1 MLFPKNNRKS
11 FEWYVDPAQV
21 PDKYMLTVEALSVHY
36 GKARALEDINIGLE
50 RGEFLALI
58 GPNGAGKTTLLN
70 TIAGLLKPTTGEIQF
85 RGARIDL
92 IPAYEVV
99 KLRMSLCP
107 ENRHLGPEMTVQEN
121 LELGAFLR
129 NDTQEIAKDLE
140 WVYTLFPRLKER
152 YKQLAGTLSGGEQQ
166 MLAIGRSL
174 MSRPLLLML
183 DEPSLGLAPLMKERI
198 FEKIVEIRESGVTV
212 LLVEQD
218 ASLALNLADRA
229 YVMENGRVILE
240 GDGKFLLENPYVVET
255 YLGI

>member
-1 MLFPKNNRKS
+1 MLFPKNKRQS
-11 FEWYVDPAQV
+11 FEWYIDPAQM
-21 PDKYMLTVEALSVHY
+21 PDKYMLSVEGLSVHY
-36 GKARALEDINIGLE
+36 GKAQALEDVSLTVE

-70 TIAGLLKPTTGEIQF
+70 TIAGLLKPSAGEIRF
-85 RGARIDL
+85 RGTRTDL
-92 IPAYEVV
+92 LPAFEVV

-107 ENRHLGPEMTVQEN
+107 ENRHLAPEMTVLEN
-121 LELGAFLR
+121 LELGAYLR
-129 NDTQEIAKDLE
+129 KDKPEIARDLE
-140 WVYTLFPRLKER
+140 WVFTLFPRLKER
-152 YKQLAGTLSGGEQQ
+152 HKQLAGTLSGGEQQ

-198 FEKIVEIRESGVTV
+198 FEKIAEIRESGVTV

-240 GDGKFLLENPYVVET
+240 GYGKFLLENPYVVET